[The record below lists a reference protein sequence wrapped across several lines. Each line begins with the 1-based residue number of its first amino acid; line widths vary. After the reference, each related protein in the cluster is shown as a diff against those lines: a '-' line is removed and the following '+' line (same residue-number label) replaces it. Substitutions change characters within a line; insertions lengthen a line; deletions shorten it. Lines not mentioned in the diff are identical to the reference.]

1 MATATLDAPAT
12 EAPTSAYSFDSYM
25 ERRGITLPES
35 NDTPTPAPEAPKPD
49 APATPET
56 PVPTP
61 EKQAPETPAVP
72 APEGKKS
79 RPEAEMRVRLKQLQD
94 ERDAWTK
101 EKEEWLKEKEELI
114 ALRDSKIPEL
124 ETTATTYK
132 TTADSYAKDL
142 EEFRKSWKNE
152 REKEWTEIANEL
164 PEYKEAMQKLDKDWL
179 GLFPRNIGDYSSG
192 EAEIRFNP
200 ANLSNEATRSVGR
213 LLKQWE
219 EWEDSN
225 VTDVRRAAAQHYI
238 VSLIAQNLGVSSEH
252 MEEREVEGQ
261 MKSVIRPSHPVYG
274 HLTSK
279 IPTLVE
285 TGKYVSKLQ
294 ESAKQE
300 SKTMAAEAIRKR
312 QENRRES
319 FKAAGF
325 GLSGEELKTRAL
337 REPQNPVI
345 QALSL
350 LGDDEELRGELQAH
364 LEQEA
369 ITDGFWRPHF
379 TLPEDDPK
387 AHDQAARAHMSRIG
401 NRPVLASIGQ
411 VLLKQ
416 ASKLKVERDEL
427 RAKIA
432 KLEEENNR
440 YALQDEPGVAAGGGA
455 SGGKE
460 NPALDGLDPYT
471 ASYMARRG
479 LFSS

>member
-35 NDTPTPAPEAPKPD
+35 NDSPAPTPEAPKPD
-49 APATPET
+49 APATPEA

-101 EKEEWLKEKEELI
+101 EKEEWLREKEELI

-164 PEYKEAMQKLDKDWL
+164 PEYKEAMQKLESSWL
-179 GLFPRNIGDYSSG
+179 GLFPRNIADPASG

-200 ANLSNEATRSVGR
+200 ANMSPENSQAVDR
-213 LLKQWE
+213 LVKQWAD
-219 EWEDSN
+219 WEYNDK
-225 VTDVRRAAAQHYI
+225 VTDARRSDAQHII
-238 VSLIAQNLGVSSEH
+238 VSLMAKSMGVSSEH
-252 MEEREVEGQ
+252 MDQKELDGK
-261 MKSVIRPSHPVYG
+261 MYDVIRPGHPVYG
-274 HLTSK
+274 HLINK
-279 IPTLVE
+279 IPGLVE
-285 TGKYVSKLQ
+285 SRIQAANLQ
-294 ESAKQE
+294 GRAQQE

-350 LGDDEELRGELQAH
+350 LGDDEELRGELQTH

-416 ASKLKVERDEL
+416 ASKLKAERDEL

-479 LFSS
+479 LV